1 MQFGSINAPKGQN
14 RLNVAI
20 TRAREKIVIIS
31 SLYPDQLKV
40 DDAKNNGPKLLKAY
54 LQYALDVSKG
64 NFKPKPKPA
73 DNFQSSWF
81 LKSRV
86 KEELENTVKSIT
98 AEEELPFADLSF
110 KDKDQYKGLLLS
122 DDNLF
127 YDNPSVKD
135 IFAYTPFLLSKMNW
149 PYIQI
154 KSRNFWND
162 KEEVMERVVQFVK
175 RND

>member
-1 MQFGSINAPKGQN
+1 M
-14 RLNVAI
+14 
-20 TRAREKIVIIS
+20 E
-31 SLYPDQLKV
+31 
-40 DDAKNNGPKLLKAY
+40 DAKNNGPKLLKAY
-54 LQYALDVSKG
+54 LQYALEVSKG
-64 NFKPKPKPA
+64 KFKPKPKPA
-73 DNFQSSWF
+73 NHFQSSWF
-81 LKSRV
+81 LKTKVR
-86 KEELENTVKSIT
+86 EELESTVKSIK

-110 KDKDQYKGLLLS
+110 KDHDQYKGLLLS

-162 KEEVMERVVQFVK
+162 KEELMERVVQFVK

>member
-1 MQFGSINAPKGQN
+1 MQFGSINAPKGEN

-20 TRAREKIVIIS
+20 TRAREKVIIIS

-40 DDAKNNGPKLLKAY
+40 DDAKNNGPKLLKSY

-64 NFKPKPKPA
+64 NFIPKPKPA
-73 DNFQSSWF
+73 NNFQSNWF
-81 LKSRV
+81 LKTKVR
-86 KEELENTVKSIT
+86 KELGENVKSIR

-110 KDKDQYKGLLLS
+110 KDQGEYKGLLLT

-162 KEEVMERVVQFVK
+162 KNELMERVVQFVK

>member
-1 MQFGSINAPKGQN
+1 M
-14 RLNVAI
+14 
-20 TRAREKIVIIS
+20 
-31 SLYPDQLKV
+31 
-40 DDAKNNGPKLLKAY
+40 KLY
-54 LQYALDVSKG
+54 LQYALEVSKG
-64 NFKPKPKPA
+64 KFIPKPKPS

-81 LKSRV
+81 LKNKV
-86 KEELENTVKSIT
+86 KGELESSVKSIK

-110 KDKDQYKGLLLS
+110 KNNDQYKGLLLS

-162 KEEVMERVVQFVK
+162 KEELMERVVQFVK